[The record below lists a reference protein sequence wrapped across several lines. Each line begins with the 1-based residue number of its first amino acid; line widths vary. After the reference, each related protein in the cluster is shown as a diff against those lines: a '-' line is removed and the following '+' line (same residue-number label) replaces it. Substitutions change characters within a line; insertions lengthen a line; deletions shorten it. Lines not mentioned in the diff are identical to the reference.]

1 MAGNFNFNFGRD
13 LFGKKTLPK
22 KSPPALRFVLPNHN
36 DYEVENEPEE
46 EDEDDYVSTGM
57 YLKNNDSPPTS
68 RRRSQSGV
76 AFRTKSDS
84 PFYLAADPSTSDSRV
99 YGQAPLTLDQATE
112 RYRGGQNP
120 DEPEAPGSRAGF
132 YNVLDAGPNNKPH
145 GRSRSMG
152 DILTVAAAVK
162 PPPSSGSEG
171 QPYMKFECTRSRTLS
186 QMRTAKARRIPP
198 PPSLYQDRSFAQSFK
213 CFFSFGSP
221 KAPSSLVTSQSL
233 DILPTIAD
241 APQKQSSIYS
251 RSVLSALWNKVKNMK
266 FPGRCFGKQA
276 VIIPSSP
283 ILKPVPSPP
292 RLGAGLEALQRRNFN
307 GINVATKVPPV
318 DYHQLFASYGATYV

>member
-1 MAGNFNFNFGRD
+1 
-13 LFGKKTLPK
+13 
-22 KSPPALRFVLPNHN
+22 
-36 DYEVENEPEE
+36 
-46 EDEDDYVSTGM
+46 
-57 YLKNNDSPPTS
+57 
-68 RRRSQSGV
+68 
-76 AFRTKSDS
+76 
-84 PFYLAADPSTSDSRV
+84 
-99 YGQAPLTLDQATE
+99 
-112 RYRGGQNP
+112 
-120 DEPEAPGSRAGF
+120 
-132 YNVLDAGPNNKPH
+132 
-145 GRSRSMG
+145 
-152 DILTVAAAVK
+152 
-162 PPPSSGSEG
+162 
-171 QPYMKFECTRSRTLS
+171 MKFECTRSRTLS

-213 CFFSFGSP
+213 SFFSFGSP

-251 RSVLSALWNKVKNMK
+251 RSGLSALWNKVKNMK
-266 FPGRCFGKQA
+266 FAGRCFGKQA

-318 DYHQLFASYGATYV
+318 DYEQLFASYGATYV